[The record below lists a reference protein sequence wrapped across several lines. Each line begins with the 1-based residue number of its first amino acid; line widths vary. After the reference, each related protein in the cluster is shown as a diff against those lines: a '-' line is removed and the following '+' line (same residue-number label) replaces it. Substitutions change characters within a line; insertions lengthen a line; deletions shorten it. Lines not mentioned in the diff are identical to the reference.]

1 MVNTFSL
8 KGKRFLITGGTRGI
22 GRAISLGFA
31 RAGASVVANYA
42 RDVRSAE
49 QLIQYAGVEGFSLE
63 LCRADLTSPKGLQ
76 QLEAFIEK
84 DGMRFD
90 GLVHCA
96 ATGVHKP
103 IDELNARHF
112 EWTFA
117 LNTLAFLNVFKLMLS
132 HFASES
138 SVVVLSSRGAAA
150 AVPHYA
156 AVGSSKA
163 AVESLA
169 RSMAAEYASRGI
181 RVNILRPG
189 AILTDAWRMLPDAE
203 NRLAV
208 ERQKTPLMRLV
219 TAEEVAL
226 AAQFLC
232 SHASAGI
239 IGHTLV
245 IDGGRSIV
253 E

>member
-1 MVNTFSL
+1 VNSFSL
-8 KGKRFLITGGTRGI
+8 KGKHFLITGGTRGI
-22 GRAISLGFA
+22 GRAISLRFA
-31 RAGASVVANYA
+31 RAGASVVANYV

-49 QLIQYAGVEGFSLE
+49 QLMRDAGAEGLPLE

-76 QLEAFIEK
+76 QTVDFIEK
-84 DGMRFD
+84 AGLRFD

-103 IDELNARHF
+103 IGELSARHF
-112 EWTFA
+112 EWTFS
-117 LNTLAFLNVFKLMLS
+117 LNVLAFMHVFKLMLP
-132 HFASES
+132 HFVPES
-138 SVVVLSSRGAAA
+138 SVVVLSSMGAAV

-156 AVGSSKA
+156 LVGSSKA

-169 RSMAAEYASRGI
+169 RGMAAEYAPQGI

-189 AILTDAWRMLPDAE
+189 AVLTDAWRMIPDAE
-203 NRLAV
+203 NRLAT
-208 ERQKTPLMRLV
+208 ERQNTPLKRLV
-219 TAEEVAL
+219 TVEEVAC
-226 AAQFLC
+226 AAHFLC
-232 SHASAGI
+232 SQASAGI
-239 IGHTLV
+239 VGHTLV